1 MKGYLMQIVGAVLI
15 CVFADIVLP
24 DKWSKYVK
32 IITGLII
39 ISTIASPLEKPLNFN
54 FNKYFRESEKLEIDG
69 EEYQRLLIKKELET
83 NIATD
88 IKTRISDEFNTDINA
103 DVEIEINDEDKI
115 SGIDKISLRGNIN
128 QKIVDRINEIYAP
141 GEIFSDGH

>member
-1 MKGYLMQIVGAVLI
+1 MKGYLMQIVGTVLI
-15 CVFADIVLP
+15 CVFTDIVLP

-39 ISTIASPLEKPLNFN
+39 ISAIAAPLEKPLNLN
-54 FNKYFRESEKLEIDG
+54 FTKYFKESEKLEANG
-69 EEYQRLLIKKELET
+69 EEYQRLLIKKELEN

-88 IKTRISDEFNTDINA
+88 IKTRISDEFNININA

-115 SGIDKISLRGNIN
+115 SGIDKISLKGNIN

-141 GEIFSDGH
+141 GEIFSDGY

>member
-1 MKGYLMQIVGAVLI
+1 MKGYLMGIVGAVLI
-15 CVFADIVLP
+15 CVFTDIALP

-39 ISTIASPLEKPLNFN
+39 ISAILAPLEKPFNINF
-54 FNKYFRESEKLEIDG
+54 KEYFKESEKLEMSG
-69 EEYQRLLIKKELET
+69 EEYQRELILEELEN
-83 NIATD
+83 NIESD
-88 IKTRISDEFNTDINA
+88 IKTRISDEFNTNINA
-103 DVEIEINDEDKI
+103 DVKIEINDEDKI
-115 SGIDKISLRGNIN
+115 SGINKISLQGDIN